1 MLSRVLPVC
10 AALSLTACVS
20 GSVPEESG
28 NLSFADNCAV
38 CHGDGGRGDGPMAA
52 GLTPPPPDLTV
63 LSRNNGGVFP
73 RDYVMSTID
82 GYRRGDRFSDAM
94 PEFGASDMGPTVIVE
109 GEDGL
114 GTPVPSG
121 LLALADYLESIQRD

>member
-1 MLSRVLPVC
+1 MVSRVFSAC
-10 AALSLTACVS
+10 ALLTLSACVTESSSETTGALSF
-20 GSVPEESG
+20 
-28 NLSFADNCAV
+28 NMNCAV
-38 CHGDGGRGDGPMAA
+38 CHGDSGRGDGPMAA
-52 GLTPPPPDLTV
+52 GLSPPPADLTV

-94 PEFGASDMGPTVIVE
+94 PAFGAGDLGPTVIVE
-109 GEDGL
+109 GEDGI

-121 LLALADYLESIQRD
+121 LLVLADYLETIQRD